1 MKKTILNET
10 PVRTAVNF
18 NINNISLDN
27 IDIPNNPPKF
37 QNIEI
42 KYDESKVRVTDS
54 IERQD
59 IEYGISDELTDK
71 TFSNA
76 NSNINIEIKENIEEN
91 IRINFKFDN
100 ANKVLVDNMKIISD
114 KNTSSTVVLKYDS
127 DNKDSYFHN
136 QVLKRSFP

>member
-42 KYDESKVRVTDS
+42 KYDESKVKVTDS
-54 IERQD
+54 IQRQD

-76 NSNINIEIKENIEEN
+76 NSNINIEIKENIEEQ
-91 IRINFKFDN
+91 D
-100 ANKVLVDNMKIISD
+100 
-114 KNTSSTVVLKYDS
+114 
-127 DNKDSYFHN
+127 
-136 QVLKRSFP
+136 

>member
-1 MKKTILNET
+1 MKKMILNET

-27 IDIPNNPPKF
+27 IDIPNDLPKF

-42 KYDESKVRVTDS
+42 KYDESKVKVTDN

-100 ANKVLVDNMKIISD
+100 TNKVLVDNMKIVSD
-114 KNTSSTVVLKYDS
+114 RDTSCLLYTSPSPRDCS
-127 DNKDSYFHN
+127 
-136 QVLKRSFP
+136 

>member
-27 IDIPNNPPKF
+27 IDIPNNLPKF

-42 KYDESKVRVTDS
+42 KYDESKVKVTDS
-54 IERQD
+54 IERQN
-59 IEYGISDELTDK
+59 IEYGILDDLTDK

-91 IRINFKFDN
+91 IRINFK
-100 ANKVLVDNMKIISD
+100 LIMLIS
-114 KNTSSTVVLKYDS
+114 Y
-127 DNKDSYFHN
+127 
-136 QVLKRSFP
+136 

>member
-42 KYDESKVRVTDS
+42 KYDESKVSKD
-54 IERQD
+54 
-59 IEYGISDELTDK
+59 
-71 TFSNA
+71 
-76 NSNINIEIKENIEEN
+76 
-91 IRINFKFDN
+91 RI
-100 ANKVLVDNMKIISD
+100 
-114 KNTSSTVVLKYDS
+114 
-127 DNKDSYFHN
+127 
-136 QVLKRSFP
+136 